1 MIGGSESNSRIAPFT
16 KPRMVNGPEPERL
29 TAKAIMA
36 VSGTVWNLS
45 MNAT

>member
-29 TAKAIMA
+29 MAKAIMA
-36 VSGTVWNLS
+36 VSGTV
-45 MNAT
+45 